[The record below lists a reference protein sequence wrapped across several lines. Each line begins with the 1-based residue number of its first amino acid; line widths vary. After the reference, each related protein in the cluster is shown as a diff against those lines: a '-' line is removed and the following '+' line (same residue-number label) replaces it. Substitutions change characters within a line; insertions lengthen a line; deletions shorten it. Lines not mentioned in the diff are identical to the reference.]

1 MTWGLVAGLAAM
13 GVVLWEGWLVWALIG
28 FFVSRRHPSV
38 MDPYVSLDGRSRA
51 TALLAFAILVLC
63 FMPLPI
69 QVISLAP

>member
-1 MTWGLVAGLAAM
+1 
-13 GVVLWEGWLVWALIG
+13 
-28 FFVSRRHPSV
+28 

-51 TALLAFAILVLC
+51 TALLAFVILVLC